1 MKYTN
6 KHIKEEYKLN
16 QIGRTIGKILL
27 VIGIL
32 LVGFGMIQTKKENK
46 VTLEL

>member
-16 QIGRTIGKILL
+16 QIGADNWNDPLSDRNIIGGIWNDSDKEKDGLCPTI
-27 VIGIL
+27 
-32 LVGFGMIQTKKENK
+32 
-46 VTLEL
+46 

>member
-16 QIGRTIGKILL
+16 QIERTIRMILL
-27 VIGIL
+27 LIGIL
-32 LVGFGMIQTKKENK
+32 LLYV
-46 VTLEL
+46 